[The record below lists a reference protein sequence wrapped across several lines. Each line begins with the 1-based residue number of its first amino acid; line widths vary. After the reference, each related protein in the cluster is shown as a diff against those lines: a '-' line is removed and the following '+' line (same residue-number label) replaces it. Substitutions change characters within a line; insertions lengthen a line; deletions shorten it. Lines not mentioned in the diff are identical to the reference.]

1 MDKINGDNLNGEIL
15 AVISAAVA
23 ALYTRPGYNLVV
35 RSIKRIGATSP
46 VWNTTGRIE
55 RLSRKLNS

>member
-1 MDKINGDNLNGEIL
+1 MDKIKESNINDEIL
-15 AVISAAVA
+15 AVIAAAVA
-23 ALYTRPGYNLVV
+23 EMDTSPGYNLIVK
-35 RSIKRIGATSP
+35 SIRRVPAVSP